1 MGILAFPASTVC
13 TRWASRA
20 VLRAAGPRTGP
31 RGQPLGIEG
40 SCATRAFTAPI
51 FRFSPRGA
59 PRGYEPWPLEPMA
72 AAATSRTSKPQ
83 NDGISIIRA
92 GRGSLHQCVF
102 AFAPRHRNHYP
113 PLGCPRGTA
122 RTPRPLAEVRSAAG
136 RRNRR
141 TGCSPGC
148 HRSHCRERTP
158 GTVDPSPGCHRGHP
172 DGHPAGRRAASGTV
186 DPLVADARRA
196 ARPRTA

>member
-1 MGILAFPASTVC
+1 MCGPRFSPGRGFGRKSRRGSRDLAGAFPASTVC
-13 TRWASRA
+13 TRGASRA

-59 PRGYEPWPLEPMA
+59 SRGYEPWPLESMA

-92 GRGSLHQCVF
+92 GRGSWHRREASASPALHICTF
-102 AFAPRHRNHYP
+102 ADTVASSRA
-113 PLGCPRGTA
+113 GT
-122 RTPRPLAEVRSAAG
+122 RRFF
-136 RRNRR
+136 RNRSSLR
-141 TGCSPGC
+141 
-148 HRSHCRERTP
+148 
-158 GTVDPSPGCHRGHP
+158 DL
-172 DGHPAGRRAASGTV
+172 GRA
-186 DPLVADARRA
+186 
-196 ARPRTA
+196 